1 MNKYYLIL
9 IKQAPLECYMTYR
22 NRIYSDFE
30 LDDLKKDIVEILSS
44 GAGISDIKVIKGTF
58 LPVKSLI
65 DKKENR
71 DG

>member
-9 IKQAPLECYMTYR
+9 IKPSPLECYMTYR

-58 LPVKSLI
+58 FPVKSLF